1 MTTATAMALNL
12 LSGISE
18 DTWFS
23 HKSYNIHSLPIMD
36 DDTIQVSSD
45 DSSSDEIWPP
55 HLSLIV

>member
-1 MTTATAMALNL
+1 MALNL

-18 DTWFS
+18 DIWFS